1 MDSQHDPTL
10 HLSRVLA
17 EFIQNLIIIFLTHN
31 KYFHYS
37 LKVTLKIFQ
46 IIGLSRIIIYVDLD
60 FGGL

>member
-10 HLSRVLA
+10 HLSGVLA
-17 EFIQNLIIIFLTHN
+17 EFIQNLIIMFLTHN